1 MTQAQPSRMSSL
13 FKLDYPQTVGV
24 YDTYDE
30 AQKVVDFLADS
41 RFPVENLCIVG
52 TELRSVE
59 RVLGRRTW
67 MTVLGAGL
75 QNGLTTGLLVAMLMW
90 FLQPSENIVALLI
103 YALAMGLVI
112 GTLVSV
118 AAHLAT
124 RGRRDFTSVS
134 QTVATKYEI
143 LAEHKV
149 VGKARELIATMPG
162 ARAAMFV
169 PPARQGQP
177 EYPFAQ
183 GYPQSGYPPPGYPAG
198 YPQPGYPPG
207 GYARPDYPVA
217 PPLAAP
223 EAPAPAPESN
233 RPAGQEPPSDQPKA
247 P

>member
-217 PPLAAP
+217 PP
-223 EAPAPAPESN
+223 PESN